1 MDTDKYYIKRQKN
14 MGVMKTLCDWVSAMR
29 RQRKERKKQE
39 REAELANE
47 SVRVLQVREFGGELF
62 VCYNNEPIMP
72 TEGLKWD
79 IPSALDRARTAY
91 KEYRRTREL

>member
-1 MDTDKYYIKRQKN
+1 MDTDKYNIKRQKN

-47 SVRVLQVREFGGELF
+47 
-62 VCYNNEPIMP
+62 
-72 TEGLKWD
+72 
-79 IPSALDRARTAY
+79 
-91 KEYRRTREL
+91 